1 MVELRPAIKAVH
13 ALIEGRK
20 RRERRDRRVG
30 RRGDMWGFWKKC
42 LNINGE
48 R

>member
-20 RRERRDRRVG
+20 KSERRERRVG
-30 RRGDMWGFWKKC
+30 RRGDMGDFVGFF
-42 LNINGE
+42 
-48 R
+48 